1 MRFFILK
8 GIYKKELRDVLRD
21 RRALISMLIVP
32 LVVFPLLIG
41 GMTRLI
47 PLIAQRAEAEAG
59 TLAIA
64 SKISSPAIREGLEKA
79 GLHLVDKDDLK
90 AAVQS
95 KSVGAAVEESAG
107 AEGPGSPPRI
117 QIYVDASNPASSAT
131 GERLREALTEL
142 KDREIRDSLR
152 SSGIGESV
160 LTPFTVSRTVN
171 VAGERKMAGALYGTM
186 LGYILVLLM
195 FTGGMYTVL
204 DMTAG
209 EKERKTLEALLASPA
224 RRGEIVMGK
233 ILAAITATLATA
245 ALTLASLTY
254 TLKNSSPAFG
264 NQPPSA
270 PGMGA
275 NDPRA
280 ENLRALTGV
289 IPLDAST
296 LGLIAVIFIP
306 LAIFAASLM
315 FAIALKARS
324 FKEGQTYLTPLVF
337 LAIFPAL
344 LGGLPGL
351 KMTPALC
358 LIPIFNASQMIH
370 GILIGDASAVNLAV
384 TLAAN
389 LVYSAIAF
397 KLATRMF
404 EDERVL
410 FRT

>member
-21 RRALISMLIVP
+21 RRALISMLVVP

-47 PLIAQRAEAEAG
+47 PLIAQRAEQEAS

-64 SKISSPAIREGLEKA
+64 AKISSPAIREALEKA

-90 AAVQS
+90 AAVQD
-95 KSVGAAVEESAG
+95 KSVGAAVEETI
-107 AEGPGSPPRI
+107 GSVGTGTAPRI
-117 QIYVDASNPASSAT
+117 RILVDASSPASSAA
-131 GERLREALTEL
+131 GDRIREALTEL
-142 KDREIRDSLR
+142 KDRQIRESLR
-152 SSGIGESV
+152 NSGIGESV
-160 LTPFTVSRTVN
+160 LSPFTVSREN

-224 RRGEIVMGK
+224 RRSEIVMGK

-254 TLKNSSPAFG
+254 TLKNSSQAFG
-264 NQPPSA
+264 NQPP
-270 PGMGA
+270 GGV

-370 GILIGDASAVNLAV
+370 GILIGDASAMNLTV

-397 KLATRMF
+397 KLAIRMF

>member
-8 GIYKKELRDVLRD
+8 AIYKKELMDVLRD
-21 RRALISMLIVP
+21 RRALISMLVVP

-47 PLIAQRAEAEAG
+47 PLIAQRAEQEAS
-59 TLAIA
+59 TLSIA
-64 SKISSPAIREGLEKA
+64 ARISSPAIRDGLEKA
-79 GLHLVDKDDLK
+79 GLKLVDKDDLK
-90 AAVQS
+90 AAVRD
-95 KSVGAAVEESAG
+95 KSVGAAVEEMA
-107 AEGPGSPPRI
+107 GSPPRI
-117 QIYVDASNPASSAT
+117 QIYVDASNPASSAA
-131 GERLREALTEL
+131 GGRVREALMEL
-142 KDREIRDSLR
+142 MNRQIRESLHN
-152 SSGIGESV
+152 SGIGESV
-160 LTPFTVSRTVN
+160 LTPFMVSPPTN

-245 ALTLASLTY
+245 ALTLTSLAY
-254 TLKNSSPAFG
+254 TLKHSG
-264 NQPPSA
+264 QGLGPP
-270 PGMGA
+270 GA
-275 NDPRA
+275 AGSDPRA

-289 IPLDAST
+289 IPLDTGTVAW
-296 LGLIAVIFIP
+296 IAAIFIP

-351 KMTPALC
+351 KLTPALC

-370 GILIGDASAVNLAV
+370 EILIGDALRGEPGGHAGG
-384 TLAAN
+384 
-389 LVYSAIAF
+389 
-397 KLATRMF
+397 
-404 EDERVL
+404 
-410 FRT
+410 

>member
-8 GIYKKELRDVLRD
+8 AIYKKELMDVLRD
-21 RRALISMLIVP
+21 RRALISMLVVP

-47 PLIAQRAEAEAG
+47 PLIAQRAEQEAS
-59 TLAIA
+59 TLSIA
-64 SKISSPAIREGLEKA
+64 ARISSPAIRDGLEKA
-79 GLHLVDKDDLK
+79 GLKLVDKDDLK
-90 AAVQS
+90 AAVRD
-95 KSVGAAVEESAG
+95 KSVGAAVEEMA
-107 AEGPGSPPRI
+107 GSPPRI
-117 QIYVDASNPASSAT
+117 QIYVDASNPASSAA
-131 GERLREALTEL
+131 GGRVREALMEL
-142 KDREIRDSLR
+142 MNRQIRESLHN
-152 SSGIGESV
+152 SGIGESV
-160 LTPFTVSRTVN
+160 LTPFMVSPPTN

-245 ALTLASLTY
+245 ALTLTSLAY
-254 TLKNSSPAFG
+254 TLKHSG
-264 NQPPSA
+264 QGLGPP
-270 PGMGA
+270 GA
-275 NDPRA
+275 AGSDPRA

-289 IPLDAST
+289 IPLDTGTVAW
-296 LGLIAVIFIP
+296 IAAIFIP

-351 KMTPALC
+351 KLTPVLC

-370 GILIGDASAVNLAV
+370 EILIGDASAVNLAV

-397 KLATRMF
+397 RLATRMF

-410 FRT
+410 FRS

>member
-8 GIYKKELRDVLRD
+8 AIYKKELMDVLRD
-21 RRALISMLIVP
+21 RRALISMLVVP
-32 LVVFPLLIG
+32 LVVFPVLIG

-47 PLIAQRAEAEAG
+47 PLIAQRAEQEAS
-59 TLAIA
+59 TLSIA
-64 SKISSPAIREGLEKA
+64 ARISTPAFRDGLEKA
-79 GLHLVDKDDLK
+79 GLRLVDKGDLK
-90 AAVQS
+90 AAVQD
-95 KSVGAAVEESAG
+95 KSVGAAVEEIA
-107 AEGPGSPPRI
+107 GSPPQI
-117 QIYVDASNPASSAT
+117 QIYVDASSPASSAA
-131 GERLREALTEL
+131 GDKVRAALTEL
-142 KDREIRDSLR
+142 SYRQIRDTLR

-160 LTPFTVSRTVN
+160 LSPFIVRRVVN

-224 RRGEIVMGK
+224 RRSEIVMGK

-245 ALTLASLTY
+245 ALTLASLAY
-254 TLKNSSPAFG
+254 TLKHSTPAAMPG
-264 NQPPSA
+264 A
-270 PGMGA
+270 P
-275 NDPRA
+275 DQRV

-296 LGLIAVIFIP
+296 LGWIAAIFIP

-351 KMTPALC
+351 KLTPVLC

-370 GILIGDASAVNLAV
+370 GILIGEASPTDFLV
-384 TLAAN
+384 TMAAN

-397 KLATRMF
+397 RLATRMC

-410 FRT
+410 FRS